1 MNMAFHGKTG
11 SGKSLAASAL
21 VLHKEYKKESFAL
34 PVKLICAGIYEH
46 YHGMTMQNA
55 QLFIEKKKH
64 TPAAP
69 FMADEKALYRSIEA
83 CLNEHFPE
91 YVERA
96 DNLHSILWSDKVKS
110 PRTMQRLIGTD
121 WGRNSISEDV
131 WINHLKKRMGKK
143 KNFFAIDDVRFPN
156 ELEFLRKKK
165 FHIVQIVTSRP
176 PIADEFHESESHI
189 YELDFDEQIE
199 NEYDE
204 QFLKRVLKSAGGKEE

>member
-1 MNMAFHGKTG
+1 
-11 SGKSLAASAL
+11 
-21 VLHKEYKKESFAL
+21 
-34 PVKLICAGIYEH
+34 
-46 YHGMTMQNA
+46 MQNA
-55 QLFIEKKKH
+55 QLFIEKEKH

-83 CLNEHFPE
+83 CMIEHFPE
-91 YVERA
+91 YVERT
-96 DNLHSILWSDKVKS
+96 DDLHSILWSDKVKS
-110 PRTMQRLIGTD
+110 PRTMQRIIGTH

-143 KNFFAIDDVRFPN
+143 KSFFAIDDVRFPN
-156 ELEFLRKKK
+156 ELEFLHKKK

-204 QFLKRVLKSAGGKEE
+204 HFLKGVLKLAGGKEKDEEEQEEET